1 MTSDREGHFL
11 WLAEALT
18 RFKATEA
25 EVLAHCKA
33 GRIAAVYVSEEGPN
47 GIRVCV
53 EDMRKL
59 FEETGDPEE
68 TNKRSAFGKVV
79 RGTAVVAGAAA
90 VEKLVEVAWPAIG
103 QAWSFLAEH
112 VFRSLPA
119 PVPREAQDAARLPS
133 SRMPS
138 DRAMSP
144 GRDYVTR
151 EEPGPGTRT
160 TGLGG
165 RAGPTPGT
173 SGAPGGDSRGGYTT
187 RDGGAG
193 SGWRTR

>member
-59 FEETGDPEE
+59 FEETGDPA
-68 TNKRSAFGKVV
+68 RPFADLHGLDDLQ
-79 RGTAVVAGAAA
+79 AGA
-90 VEKLVEVAWPAIG
+90 VDDGDGVVLLVRDV
-103 QAWSFLAEH
+103 
-112 VFRSLPA
+112 
-119 PVPREAQDAARLPS
+119 DRL
-133 SRMPS
+133 R
-138 DRAMSP
+138 RGA
-144 GRDYVTR
+144 GRCA
-151 EEPGPGTRT
+151 RT
-160 TGLGG
+160 TG
-165 RAGPTPGT
+165 R
-173 SGAPGGDSRGGYTT
+173 RE
-187 RDGGAG
+187 
-193 SGWRTR
+193 